1 MKRIVTH
8 MLVATGL
15 AIGAV
20 GAAQAHSDLHI
31 GVSLGA
37 PAYVAP
43 APVYVRPAAPVYGA
57 PNNGAPGY
65 GAPVNGPINADPRPQ
80 YQLQPMY
87 SPPQQ
92 CPPASCM
99 QQAEP
104 IPAFAPDLSSA
115 DSAPRTIAWSSAS
128 NTRIMQRSCCSMR
141 WTDRRSARPS

>member
-43 APVYVRPAAPVYGA
+43 APVYVRPAVPAYRAPYYRHEAPRWYGRDHRDYGRYDRA
-57 PNNGAPGY
+57 GWNHGGY
-65 GAPVNGPINADPRPQ
+65 GNNWGHRG
-80 YQLQPMY
+80 
-87 SPPQQ
+87 
-92 CPPASCM
+92 
-99 QQAEP
+99 
-104 IPAFAPDLSSA
+104 
-115 DSAPRTIAWSSAS
+115 
-128 NTRIMQRSCCSMR
+128 
-141 WTDRRSARPS
+141 

>member
-43 APVYVRPAAPVYGA
+43 APVYVRPAATVYGA
-57 PNNGAPGY
+57 PYYRHEAPRWHGGYDHDHDYGRYNRAGWNHGGY
-65 GAPVNGPINADPRPQ
+65 GNNWGHRG
-80 YQLQPMY
+80 
-87 SPPQQ
+87 
-92 CPPASCM
+92 
-99 QQAEP
+99 
-104 IPAFAPDLSSA
+104 
-115 DSAPRTIAWSSAS
+115 
-128 NTRIMQRSCCSMR
+128 
-141 WTDRRSARPS
+141 

>member
-43 APVYVRPAAPVYGA
+43 APVYVRPAAPVYRA
-57 PNNGAPGY
+57 PYYRHEAPRWHGGY
-65 GAPVNGPINADPRPQ
+65 GGGYEHRTGWDHRGNGGYGNNWGHRG
-80 YQLQPMY
+80 
-87 SPPQQ
+87 
-92 CPPASCM
+92 
-99 QQAEP
+99 
-104 IPAFAPDLSSA
+104 
-115 DSAPRTIAWSSAS
+115 
-128 NTRIMQRSCCSMR
+128 
-141 WTDRRSARPS
+141 

>member
-57 PNNGAPGY
+57 PYYRHEAPRWHGGYDHDHDYGRYNRAGWNHGGY
-65 GAPVNGPINADPRPQ
+65 GNNWGHRG
-80 YQLQPMY
+80 
-87 SPPQQ
+87 
-92 CPPASCM
+92 
-99 QQAEP
+99 
-104 IPAFAPDLSSA
+104 
-115 DSAPRTIAWSSAS
+115 
-128 NTRIMQRSCCSMR
+128 
-141 WTDRRSARPS
+141 